1 MPRLSC
7 PRGLLRAVVAVVV
20 AVAVAVM
27 TAGCSAIGSTAS
39 PSGSSTPPAAA
50 PSVAAPVAP
59 SAAAPVDSRAPDAA
73 VLASTTVPLAD
84 DVGPG
89 TLTFSVVDLS
99 VRGQLTQ
106 LTLRLQTSGNPD
118 PTMRVNQVIGS
129 KNVGRI
135 LAPELID
142 PINLKAYSEADGGL
156 GFGDGAQV
164 TLATG
169 SQDFTFNYAAPQDP
183 VTTLDVA
190 VGSGLPTFRD
200 VPLTR

>member
-1 MPRLSC
+1 M
-7 PRGLLRAVVAVVV
+7 
-20 AVAVAVM
+20 
-27 TAGCSAIGSTAS
+27 
-39 PSGSSTPPAAA
+39 
-50 PSVAAPVAP
+50 AP
-59 SAAAPVDSRAPDAA
+59 SAAAPVDPRAPDAP
-73 VLASTTVPLAD
+73 VIASTTVPLAD
-84 DVGPG
+84 DIGPG

-106 LTLRLQTSGNPD
+106 LTLRLQTSGNAD
-118 PTMRVNQVIGS
+118 PTLRVNQVIGS
-129 KNVGRI
+129 KNVARV

>member
-1 MPRLSC
+1 MPRLSW
-7 PRGLLRAVVAVVV
+7 PHAVLRTVVALVV
-20 AVAVAVM
+20 AVA

-118 PTMRVNQVIGS
+118 PTLRVNQVIGS
-129 KNVGRI
+129 KNVGRV

-142 PINLKAYSEADGGL
+142 PVNLKAYSEADGGL

-190 VGSGLPTFRD
+190 AGSELPTFRD

>member
-1 MPRLSC
+1 MPRLSW
-7 PRGLLRAVVAVVV
+7 PHGVLRAVVALVV
-20 AVAVAVM
+20 AVV

-59 SAAAPVDSRAPDAA
+59 SAAAPVDSRAPDAP

-118 PTMRVNQVIGS
+118 PTLRVNQMIGS
-129 KNVGRI
+129 KGVGRI

-156 GFGDGAQV
+156 GWCRSTERPLGGPGGRRGGPVEGPGARV
-164 TLATG
+164 LWHAV
-169 SQDFTFNYAAPQDP
+169 AARSRPRGRP
-183 VTTLDVA
+183 C
-190 VGSGLPTFRD
+190 P
-200 VPLTR
+200 

>member
-20 AVAVAVM
+20 AVAVAVV

-39 PSGSSTPPAAA
+39 PSGSGTPAAAA
-50 PSVAAPVAP
+50 PSAVAPVAP
-59 SAAAPVDSRAPDAA
+59 SAAPVGSRAPEAP
-73 VLASTTVPLAD
+73 VLASATVPLAD

-118 PTMRVNQVIGS
+118 PTLRVNQMIGS
-129 KNVGRI
+129 KGVGRI

-156 GFGDGAQV
+156 GFTDGAQV

-169 SQDFTFNYAAPQDP
+169 SEDFTFNDAAPQDP

>member
-1 MPRLSC
+1 MPRLSW
-7 PRGLLRAVVAVVV
+7 PHAVLRTVVALVV
-20 AVAVAVM
+20 AVA

-118 PTMRVNQVIGS
+118 PTLRVNQVIGS
-129 KNVGRI
+129 KDVGRV

-142 PINLKAYSEADGGL
+142 PVNLKAYSEADGGL

>member
-1 MPRLSC
+1 MPR
-7 PRGLLRAVVAVVV
+7 P
-20 AVAVAVM
+20 
-27 TAGCSAIGSTAS
+27 
-39 PSGSSTPPAAA
+39 STPQALFRAT
-50 PSVAAPVAP
+50 VA
-59 SAAAPVDSRAPDAA
+59 
-73 VLASTTVPLAD
+73 LAD

-89 TLTFSVVDLS
+89 TLTFSVVDLT

-106 LTLRLQTSGNPD
+106 LTLRLQTSGSPD
-118 PTMRVNQVIGS
+118 PSIRVNQLIGS

-142 PINLKAYSEADGGL
+142 PVNLKAYSEAEGGL

-169 SQDFTFNYAAPQDP
+169 AEDFTFNYAAPQDP